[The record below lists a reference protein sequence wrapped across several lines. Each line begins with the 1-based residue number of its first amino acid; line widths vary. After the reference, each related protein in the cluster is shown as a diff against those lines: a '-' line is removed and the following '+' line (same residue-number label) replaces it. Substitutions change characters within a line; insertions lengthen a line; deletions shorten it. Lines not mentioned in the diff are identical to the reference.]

1 MDFSNLSQL
10 VVNCFSKVSK
20 QLKDCVNYPE
30 ELKNN
35 KDNQYESEENKLSIN
50 DFNIDVPSFNNVD
63 VSCFPKLPD
72 SVK

>member
-35 KDNQYESEENKLSIN
+35 KDNQY
-50 DFNIDVPSFNNVD
+50 
-63 VSCFPKLPD
+63 
-72 SVK
+72 